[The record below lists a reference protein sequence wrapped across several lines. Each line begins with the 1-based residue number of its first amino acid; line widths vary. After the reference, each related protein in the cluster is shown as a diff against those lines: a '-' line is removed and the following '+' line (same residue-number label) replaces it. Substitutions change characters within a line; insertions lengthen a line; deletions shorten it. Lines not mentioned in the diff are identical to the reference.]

1 MRVAPDIAA
10 DADPFTGPLVG
21 ETLSP
26 GSGQPATYQ
35 EAPGG
40 GTSVATPAIAGMQAD
55 VQQLT
60 GGAPIGFANPA
71 IYARYGTRAYDNVT
85 DQPLGPSFR
94 SAVALPVGLVAT
106 VPVLITLGIDEGLA
120 ATPGYNEITGVGT
133 PGPGYF
139 ASLPGGTGLTPAQS
153 L

>member
-1 MRVAPDIAA
+1 MRVVPDIAA
-10 DADPFTGPLVG
+10 DADSFTGPLVG

-40 GTSVATPAIAGMQAD
+40 GTSVATPAIAGVQAD
-55 VQQLT
+55 VHQLT

-71 IYARYGTRAYDNVT
+71 IYARYGTRAYHDVT
-85 DQPLGPSFR
+85 DQPLGPGFTP
-94 SAVALPVGLVAT
+94 AVALPAGLVAT
-106 VPVLITLGIDEGLA
+106 VPVLITFGMDEGLA
-120 ATPGYNEITGVGT
+120 ATPGYDDVTCVGT

-139 ASLPGGTGLTPAQS
+139 ASYRAAPG
-153 L
+153 